1 MERKMNILP
10 YASGVAYATIFGF
23 SFLMS
28 RMGLDRMELFHFLGL
43 RFLIASLS
51 MTLLIIA
58 RVIKVDFRGKN
69 LKLAIYLGLLQPFV
83 YMICEATS
91 ITLIPSSQ
99 VGIMIAIIP
108 IFVIVFSRVF
118 LKEYITVRQGFFV
131 ALSVSGVIFLVLMQS
146 GLGGDSNI
154 LGYLA
159 ALAAV
164 ISAAGFN
171 VYSRRLS
178 QEFTPFELTYVIM
191 VVGALLFNIIGIVR
205 YSQLGQYSSYL
216 APLTDSNILVPLLYL
231 AILSSAVAF
240 GLVNYTLSQIA
251 AAQASVF
258 ANLVTIIS
266 IIAGVIIN
274 GEAFFWYHL
283 LGALMIL
290 LGVWGVNRFVAQE
303 VPESL
308 EGSSGSFH

>member
-99 VGIMIAIIP
+99 VGIMIAIIDH
-108 IFVIVFSRVF
+108 
-118 LKEYITVRQGFFV
+118 
-131 ALSVSGVIFLVLMQS
+131 VS
-146 GLGGDSNI
+146 
-154 LGYLA
+154 
-159 ALAAV
+159 
-164 ISAAGFN
+164 
-171 VYSRRLS
+171 
-178 QEFTPFELTYVIM
+178 LTYRLCQP
-191 VVGALLFNIIGIVR
+191 ALLHR
-205 YSQLGQYSSYL
+205 
-216 APLTDSNILVPLLYL
+216 
-231 AILSSAVAF
+231 
-240 GLVNYTLSQIA
+240 
-251 AAQASVF
+251 
-258 ANLVTIIS
+258 
-266 IIAGVIIN
+266 
-274 GEAFFWYHL
+274 
-283 LGALMIL
+283 
-290 LGVWGVNRFVAQE
+290 
-303 VPESL
+303 
-308 EGSSGSFH
+308 